1 MNITHYI
8 VGYFHY
14 FGAFLAIVSQAHGFV
29 RARPTP
35 SIVSGNDVQLSFA
48 DCGLLQ
54 WLAVA
59 VFLYAWHQQFVA
71 NLTLANLRCDR
82 DGAVVTQKHL
92 LPRGGYF
99 ELVSA
104 PHMFFEIVLY
114 MAVYVIVHTNSSW
127 LFVMC
132 WVLTNQLE
140 NAWLTHKWYAANF
153 VDYPP
158 QRRAIFPMLL

>member
-29 RARPTP
+29 RPKSSSAMDL
-35 SIVSGNDVQLSFA
+35 SGDVDLA
-48 DCGLLQ
+48 LRDCGLLQ

-59 VFLYAWHQQFVA
+59 VFAYAWNQQFVA
-71 NLTLANLRCDR
+71 NLTLADLRCDR
-82 DGAVVTQKHL
+82 DGTVVTQKHL

-99 ELVSA
+99 ELVSS

-114 MAVYVIVHTNSSW
+114 MAVYVIIHANSSW

-140 NAWLTHKWYAANF
+140 NAWLTHKWYLANF
-153 VDYPP
+153 VDYPT